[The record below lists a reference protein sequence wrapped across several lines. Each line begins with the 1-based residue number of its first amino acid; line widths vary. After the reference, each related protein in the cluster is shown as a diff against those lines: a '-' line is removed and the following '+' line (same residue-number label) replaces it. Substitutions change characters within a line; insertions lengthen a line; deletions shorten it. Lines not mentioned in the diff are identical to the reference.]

1 VITKLFGPPG
11 SGKTTYLL
19 ETVAKELEA
28 GTHSVDI
35 GYFAFTRKAAFEA
48 RDRAIEKFPHLNADT
63 DFPWFRT
70 LHSLAYSCLG
80 VESKDIMSAKD
91 YAEFAKSVGL
101 NVATTTDGDDF
112 VVRADN
118 AILNEINIARIKGE
132 DLRTHYNRSNID
144 IEWYHF
150 EYVERSYRK
159 FKEAKMLMD
168 FTDLLEQI
176 VEQPERLP
184 TLQALI
190 IDEAQ
195 DLSKLQWKLVMQLA
209 DKAQR
214 TWIAGDDD
222 QAVYV
227 WAGADVESFLSCDG
241 DVHVLN
247 QSYRV
252 PSKIHSFADKIVRRI
267 QQRQP
272 KEWSPRTEGGE
283 INYYNDFQQVDISSG
298 QWLVMAATNYMLND
312 MHEWIK
318 SQGLLFERHG
328 HKSIS
333 EAVLSAVI
341 GWERL
346 RAGKDINYAMLKQVY
361 RYLGVGMVARGHRT
375 LKEAEPEDM
384 FSMEDLKEK
393 HGLLTDAIWHEAL
406 GKIGE
411 DKRDYL
417 VAVLR
422 RGTKLTAKA
431 PIQLSTIHGA
441 KCGEADNVLLMTDL
455 SPRFAKEYE
464 YNADSIHRLLYVGVT
479 RTRQALHIVLPKNGE
494 RGFRF

>member
-1 VITKLFGPPG
+1 MITKIFGPPG

-28 GTHSVDI
+28 GTHSADI
-35 GYFAFTRKAAFEA
+35 GYFAFTRKAAHEA
-48 RDRAIEKFPHLNADT
+48 RGRAIEKFPHLNADI

-80 VESKDIMSAKD
+80 VESKDLLSAKD

-101 NVATTTDGDDF
+101 DVATSTDGDDF
-112 VVRADN
+112 VIRADN
-118 AILNEINIARIKGE
+118 AILNEINIARIRGK
-132 DLRTHYNRSNID
+132 DLQAHYNESSLE
-144 IEWYHF
+144 IEWFHF
-150 EYVERSYRK
+150 EYIERSYRK

-168 FTDLLEQI
+168 FTDLLELLVQD
-176 VEQPERLP
+176 PERLP

-195 DLSKLQWKLVMQLA
+195 DLSKLQWTLVMQLA
-209 DKAQR
+209 ERAQR
-214 TWIAGDDD
+214 IWIAGDDD
-222 QAVYV
+222 QALYI
-227 WAGADVESFLSCDG
+227 WAGADVESFLSCEG
-241 DVHVLN
+241 EIRVLN

-252 PSKIHSFADKIVRRI
+252 PSKVHSFADKIVRRI
-267 QQRQP
+267 QKRQP
-272 KEWSPRTEGGE
+272 KEWAPRTEGGE

-333 EAVLSAVI
+333 EAILTAVI

-346 RAGKDINYAMLKQVY
+346 RAGKEINYSMLQQVY
-361 RYLGVGMVARGHRT
+361 RYLGAGTVKRGHKT
-375 LKEAEPEDM
+375 LKDADPEGM
-384 FSMEDLKEK
+384 FSMEGLKEK
-393 HGLLTDAIWHEAL
+393 HGLQTEAIWHEAL

-441 KCGEADNVLLMTDL
+441 KGGEADNVVLFTDL
-455 SPRFAKEYE
+455 TVAAEQTLETNPDAL
-464 YNADSIHRLLYVGVT
+464 HRVFYVAVT
-479 RTRQALHIVLPKNGE
+479 RTRENLFTVSPENFYRSYPL
-494 RGFRF
+494 

>member
-1 VITKLFGPPG
+1 MITKIFGPPG

-28 GTHSVDI
+28 GTHSADI
-35 GYFAFTRKAAFEA
+35 GYFAFTRKAAHEA
-48 RDRAIEKFPHLNADT
+48 RGRAIENFPHLNADI

-80 VESKDIMSAKD
+80 VESKDLLSAKD

-101 NVATTTDGDDF
+101 DVATSTDGDDF
-112 VVRADN
+112 VIRADN
-118 AILNEINIARIKGE
+118 AILNEINIARIRGK
-132 DLRTHYNRSNID
+132 DLQAHYNESSLE
-144 IEWYHF
+144 IEWFHF
-150 EYVERSYRK
+150 EYIERSYRK

-168 FTDLLEQI
+168 FTDLLELLVQD
-176 VEQPERLP
+176 PERLP

-195 DLSKLQWKLVMQLA
+195 DLSKLQWTLVMQLA
-209 DKAQR
+209 ERAQR
-214 TWIAGDDD
+214 IWIAGADD
-222 QAVYV
+222 QALYI
-227 WAGADVESFLSCDG
+227 WAGADVESFLSCEG
-241 DVHVLN
+241 EIRVLN

-252 PSKIHSFADKIVRRI
+252 PSKVHSFADKIVRRI
-267 QQRQP
+267 QKRQP
-272 KEWSPRTEGGE
+272 KEWAPRTEGGE

-333 EAVLSAVI
+333 EAILTAVI

-346 RAGKDINYAMLKQVY
+346 RAGKEINYSMLQQVY
-361 RYLGVGMVARGHRT
+361 RYLGAGTVKRGHKT
-375 LKEAEPEDM
+375 LKDADPEGM
-384 FSMEDLKEK
+384 FSMEGLKEK
-393 HGLLTDAIWHEAL
+393 HGLQTEAIWHEAL
-406 GKIGE
+406 GKICE

-441 KCGEADNVLLMTDL
+441 KGGVADNVLLMTDL

>member
-1 VITKLFGPPG
+1 MITKLFGPPG

-101 NVATTTDGDDF
+101 NVATATDGDDF

-272 KEWSPRTEGGE
+272 KEWAPRTEGGE

-341 GWERL
+341 GWE
-346 RAGKDINYAMLKQVY
+346 
-361 RYLGVGMVARGHRT
+361 
-375 LKEAEPEDM
+375 P
-384 FSMEDLKEK
+384 
-393 HGLLTDAIWHEAL
+393 
-406 GKIGE
+406 
-411 DKRDYL
+411 
-417 VAVLR
+417 
-422 RGTKLTAKA
+422 
-431 PIQLSTIHGA
+431 
-441 KCGEADNVLLMTDL
+441 C
-455 SPRFAKEYE
+455 
-464 YNADSIHRLLYVGVT
+464 
-479 RTRQALHIVLPKNGE
+479 
-494 RGFRF
+494 

>member
-1 VITKLFGPPG
+1 MITKIFGPPG

-28 GTHSVDI
+28 GTHSADI
-35 GYFAFTRKAAFEA
+35 GYFAFTRKAAHEA
-48 RDRAIEKFPHLNADT
+48 RGRAIEKFPHLNADI

-80 VESKDIMSAKD
+80 VESKDLLSAKD

-101 NVATTTDGDDF
+101 DVATSTDGDDF
-112 VVRADN
+112 VIRADN
-118 AILNEINIARIKGE
+118 AILNEINIARIRGK
-132 DLRTHYNRSNID
+132 DLQAHYNESSLE
-144 IEWYHF
+144 IEWFHF
-150 EYVERSYRK
+150 EYIERSYRK

-168 FTDLLEQI
+168 FTDLLELLVQD
-176 VEQPERLP
+176 PERLP

-195 DLSKLQWKLVMQLA
+195 DLSKLQWTLVMQLA
-209 DKAQR
+209 ERAQR
-214 TWIAGDDD
+214 IWIAGDDD
-222 QAVYV
+222 QALYI
-227 WAGADVESFLSCDG
+227 WAGADVESFLSCEG
-241 DVHVLN
+241 EIRVLN

-252 PSKIHSFADKIVRRI
+252 PSKVHSFADKIVRRI
-267 QQRQP
+267 QKRQP
-272 KEWSPRTEGGE
+272 KEWAPRTEGGE

-312 MHEWIK
+312 MHEWT
-318 SQGLLFERHG
+318 
-328 HKSIS
+328 
-333 EAVLSAVI
+333 AVI

-346 RAGKDINYAMLKQVY
+346 RAGKEINYSMLQQVY
-361 RYLGVGMVARGHRT
+361 RYLGAGTVKRGHKT
-375 LKEAEPEDM
+375 LKDADPEGM
-384 FSMEDLKEK
+384 FSMEGLKEK
-393 HGLLTDAIWHEAL
+393 HGLQTEAIWHEAL

-441 KCGEADNVLLMTDL
+441 KGGEADNVLLMTDL